1 MTAESGTLRRP
12 GRPGLHPH
20 ALGRS
25 ATPRTTLALLLGL
38 LVLGLLCLASVS
50 IGSRGIG
57 LDTVWAALSGGEVSA
72 TDRHAVLGLRLPRTL
87 AAVVVGAALAVA
99 GALMQSLTRNPLA
112 EPGLLGVSAG
122 SAFAVAIAI
131 VGFGITSPLGY
142 IWFAL
147 AGAFFATV
155 AVALIGGMSAGKVD
169 PMRMVLA
176 GVALSAVL
184 SGVIGALRLS
194 DPRTFGALQVWEA
207 GILAGRGLDVTLTVA
222 PLVLLALI
230 VALPLGKGLNTLAL
244 GDELAAALGVS
255 LWKTR
260 VLSILAITIL
270 AGGAAAIAG
279 PIAFIGLMVPHA
291 ARFFAGADQRWVL
304 LISLVFGPILMLTA
318 DIVARL
324 IVWPGEMPVGL
335 VSALLGAPVLVLL
348 IRRRKALKL

>member
-1 MTAESGTLRRP
+1 MTAESHTLRRP
-12 GRPGLHPH
+12 GRPGMHPH

-25 ATPRTTLALLLGL
+25 ATPRTRFALILGLFLLL
-38 LVLGLLCLASVS
+38 LLCLASIS

-57 LDTVWAALSGGEVSA
+57 LDTIWAALSAGEVSA
-72 TDRHAVLGLRLPRTL
+72 ADEHAVLGLRVPRTL

-131 VGFGITSPLGY
+131 VGFGITAPLGY

-147 AGAFFATV
+147 AGAFGATV
-155 AVALIGGMSAGKVD
+155 TVALIGGMSSGRAD
-169 PMRMVLA
+169 PMRLVLA

-184 SGVIGALRLS
+184 SGIIGALRLS
-194 DPRTFGALQVWEA
+194 DPRTFNALQVWEA

-222 PLVLLALI
+222 PLVLAALL

-260 VLSILAITIL
+260 VLSILAITVL

-304 LISLVFGPILMLTA
+304 LLSMVFGPILMLTA
-318 DIVARL
+318 DILARL

-335 VSALLGAPVLVLL
+335 VSALIGAPVLVLL